1 MTWMLVAV
9 AVGTWSGYLGLLR
22 AIQGPD
28 GRTRLPGRFNLRTH
42 KWTGI
47 VYYAMLYVGIL
58 GGLLMAEFLLDGFST
73 EGVWRVHAW
82 LGVAVG
88 TVYAPGA
95 WLGLQLLW
103 KPGGNR
109 TRAIAH
115 MVLNYTACTL
125 IGAQILVA
133 LLAVKGLI

>member
-1 MTWMLVAV
+1 
-9 AVGTWSGYLGLLR
+9 
-22 AIQGPD
+22 
-28 GRTRLPGRFNLRTH
+28 
-42 KWTGI
+42 
-47 VYYAMLYVGIL
+47 VGIL

-73 EGVWRVHAW
+73 AGVWRVHAW

-88 TVYAPGA
+88 AVYAPGA

-109 TRAIAH
+109 TRAVAH

-125 IGAQILVA
+125 IGVQILVA